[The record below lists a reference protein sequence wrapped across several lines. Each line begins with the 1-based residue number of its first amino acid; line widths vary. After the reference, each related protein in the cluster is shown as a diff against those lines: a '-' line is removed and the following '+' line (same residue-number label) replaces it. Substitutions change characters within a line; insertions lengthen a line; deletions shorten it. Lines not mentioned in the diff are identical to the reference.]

1 MGTVRIIKFSLFN
14 SLEINVSQVKL
25 SNFQANIVKVKTY
38 NLRSNI
44 NFIGCI
50 WILDLNL
57 L

>member
-1 MGTVRIIKFSLFN
+1 MGTTKTIKFSLFN

-44 NFIGCI
+44 NSIGCI
-50 WILDLNL
+50 WILGLHL